1 MKSPR
6 IVREA
11 QQFNFPMQIT
21 GYLLNVELLPNEALR
36 GYVFSDT
43 KGRFEDGT
51 YISTAQVIDIR
62 IDLPRHVA
70 RTVSDSYYVICNYSL
85 ASCSRRPVNG
95 ISIEFSDSQ
104 LH

>member
-1 MKSPR
+1 MKPPR

-11 QQFNFPMQIT
+11 QQLHFPMQIT

-43 KGRFEDGT
+43 KERFEDGT
-51 YISTAQVIDIR
+51 YISTALVIDIR
-62 IDLPRHVA
+62 VDLSRHVA

-85 ASCSRRPVNG
+85 ASSSRSSMNG